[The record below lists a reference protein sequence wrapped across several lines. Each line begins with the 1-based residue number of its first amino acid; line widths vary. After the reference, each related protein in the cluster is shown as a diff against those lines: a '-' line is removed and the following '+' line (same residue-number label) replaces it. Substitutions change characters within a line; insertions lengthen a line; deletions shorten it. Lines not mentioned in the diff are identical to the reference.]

1 MQGFGAVKAA
11 KAVADAVMGKAGEAA
26 GVVLASTG
34 TDTINSLLDLL
45 YQAIMLG
52 GGLWGVWGAVTL
64 AGGLKDQ
71 NGPGIQ
77 AGMWQLIGG
86 AVICGVAGVVKTL
99 TVGW

>member
-1 MQGFGAVKAA
+1 MQGFGAAVKAA
-11 KAVADAVMGKAGEAA
+11 MEAKAMA
-26 GVVLASTG
+26 GVVLASSG
-34 TDTINSLLDLL
+34 TDTVNSLLDLL

-52 GGLWGVWGAVTL
+52 GGLWAVWGAVTL

-77 AGMWQLIGG
+77 SGMWQLVGG
-86 AVICGVAGVVKTL
+86 AVICGVAGVIKTL